1 MSKDHEHV
9 TPSINVILNLIVS
22 AKSIHNNLYPIVAY
36 RKHTDENGST
46 TWLELI
52 IEVSQEHKS
61 ICLEMSQ
68 YTGVKETIR
77 TPEDMGN
84 WMTYVRNGLI
94 WDEAKDLKLVSR
106 KNLRLYPQ
114 RDYMCGLAI
123 EWHINDV
130 MSKYFD
136 EVPPMSSIAFLPADK
151 INPDWYW
158 DTDLIY
164 DCYEWMVSINAQVPE
179 YNQTTKTFYGI
190 VHQ

>member
-1 MSKDHEHV
+1 MSKDREHV
-9 TPSINVILNLIVS
+9 TPSINVILNLIES
-22 AKSIHNNLYPIVAY
+22 AKSVHNTLYPIIAY

-68 YTGVKETIR
+68 YTGVKETIQ
-77 TPEDMGN
+77 TPEDMEK
-84 WMTYVRNGLI
+84 WMLYARSGMI
-94 WDEAKDLKLVSR
+94 WDEAKDLTLVSR

-164 DCYEWMVSINAQVPE
+164 ECYEWMVSINAQVPE

-190 VHQ
+190 VH

>member
-1 MSKDHEHV
+1 MSKDREHV
-9 TPSINVILNLIVS
+9 TPSVNVLLNLIES
-22 AKSIHNNLYPIVAY
+22 AKSVHNTRYPIVVY

-52 IEVSQEHKS
+52 IEVSTRDKS

-68 YTGVKETIR
+68 YTGVKETIQ
-77 TPEDMGN
+77 TSEDMGK
-84 WMTYVRNGLI
+84 WMTYARSGMI
-94 WDEAKDLKLVSR
+94 WDEAKDLTLVSR
-106 KNLRLYPQ
+106 KNFRLYPPH
-114 RDYMCGLAI
+114 DYMCGLAM
-123 EWHINDV
+123 EWLINDV

-164 DCYEWMVSINAQVPE
+164 ECYEWMVSINAQVPE
-179 YNQTTKTFYGI
+179 YNQTTRTFYGV
-190 VHQ
+190 VH

>member
-9 TPSINVILNLIVS
+9 TPSINVLLNLIES
-22 AKSIHNNLYPIVAY
+22 AKSVHNTLYPIVAY
-36 RKHTDENGST
+36 RKHTDENGTT

-52 IEVSQEHKS
+52 IEVSTMDKS
-61 ICLEMSQ
+61 IHLEMSQ
-68 YTGVKETIR
+68 YTGVKETIQ
-77 TPEDMGN
+77 TPEDMGK
-84 WMTYVRNGLI
+84 WMRYVRSGMI

-106 KNLRLYPQ
+106 DNFRLLP
-114 RDYMCGLAI
+114 RHDYMCGLAI
-123 EWHINDV
+123 EWFINDV

-164 DCYEWMVSINAQVPE
+164 ECYEWMVSINAQVPE

-190 VHQ
+190 VH

>member
-1 MSKDHEHV
+1 MSKDREHV
-9 TPSINVILNLIVS
+9 TPSINVILNLIES
-22 AKSIHNNLYPIVAY
+22 AKSVHNTLYPIVAY
-36 RKHTDENGST
+36 RKHTDENGTT

-52 IEVSQEHKS
+52 IEVSS
-61 ICLEMSQ
+61 RDMAICLEMSQ
-68 YTGVKETIR
+68 YTGVKETIQ

-106 KNLRLYPQ
+106 KNFRLYPPH
-114 RDYMCGLAI
+114 DYMCGLAM
-123 EWHINDV
+123 EWLINDV

-158 DTDLIY
+158 DPDLIN
-164 DCYEWMVSINAQVPE
+164 DCYQWMVSINAQVPE

-190 VHQ
+190 VH

>member
-1 MSKDHEHV
+1 MSKDCEHV
-9 TPSINVILNLIVS
+9 TPSINVILNLIES
-22 AKSIHNNLYPIVAY
+22 AKSVHNTLYPIIAY

-52 IEVSQEHKS
+52 IEVSQENKS

-68 YTGVKETIR
+68 YTGVKETIQ
-77 TPEDMGN
+77 TPEDMGK
-84 WMTYVRNGLI
+84 WMRYVRSGMI
-94 WDEAKDLKLVSR
+94 WDEAKDMKLVSR

-130 MSKYFD
+130 MSKYFE

-164 DCYEWMVSINAQVPE
+164 ECYEWMVSINAQVPE

-190 VHQ
+190 VH

>member
-1 MSKDHEHV
+1 MSKDREHV
-9 TPSINVILNLIVS
+9 TPSINVILNLIES
-22 AKSIHNNLYPIVAY
+22 AKSVHNTLYPIIAY

-52 IEVSQEHKS
+52 IEVSTMDKS
-61 ICLEMSQ
+61 IHLEMSQ
-68 YTGVKETIR
+68 YTGVKETIQ

-190 VHQ
+190 VH

>member
-1 MSKDHEHV
+1 MSKDREHV
-9 TPSINVILNLIVS
+9 TPSINVILNLIES
-22 AKSIHNNLYPIVAY
+22 AKSVHNTLYPIVAY

-68 YTGVKETIR
+68 YTGVKEIIQ
-77 TPEDMGN
+77 TPEDMGK
-84 WMTYVRNGLI
+84 WMLYVRSGMI
-94 WDEAKDLKLVSR
+94 WDEAKDLTLVSR

-164 DCYEWMVSINAQVPE
+164 ECYEWMVSINAQVPE

-190 VHQ
+190 VH

>member
-1 MSKDHEHV
+1 MSKDREHV
-9 TPSINVILNLIVS
+9 TPSINVILNLIES
-22 AKSIHNNLYPIVAY
+22 AKSVHNTLYPIVAY
-36 RKHTDENGST
+36 RKHTDENGTT

-52 IEVSQEHKS
+52 IEVSS
-61 ICLEMSQ
+61 RDMAICLEMSQ
-68 YTGVKETIR
+68 YTGVKETIQ

-94 WDEAKDLKLVSR
+94 WDEAKDLTLVSR
-106 KNLRLYPQ
+106 KNFRLYPPH
-114 RDYMCGLAI
+114 DYMCGLAM
-123 EWHINDV
+123 EWLINDV

-158 DTDLIY
+158 DPDLIN
-164 DCYEWMVSINAQVPE
+164 DCYQWMVSINAQVPE

-190 VHQ
+190 VH

>member
-1 MSKDHEHV
+1 MSKDHEHI
-9 TPSINVILNLIVS
+9 TPSINVLLNLIES
-22 AKSIHNNLYPIVAY
+22 TKSLHNTRYPIVVY

-52 IEVSQEHKS
+52 IEVSTMDKS
-61 ICLEMSQ
+61 IHLEMSQ
-68 YTGVKETIR
+68 YTGVKETIQ

-84 WMTYVRNGLI
+84 WMRYVRSGMI
-94 WDEAKDLKLVSR
+94 WDEAKDMKLVSR
-106 KNLRLYPQ
+106 DNFRLHPKN
-114 RDYMCGLAI
+114 DYMCGIAI
-123 EWHINDV
+123 EWFINDV

-164 DCYEWMVSINAQVPE
+164 ECYEWMVSINAQVPE

-190 VHQ
+190 VH

>member
-1 MSKDHEHV
+1 MSKDCEHV
-9 TPSINVILNLIVS
+9 TPSINVILNLIES
-22 AKSIHNNLYPIVAY
+22 AKSVHNTLYPIIAY

-52 IEVSQEHKS
+52 IEVSQENKS

-68 YTGVKETIR
+68 YTGVKETIQ
-77 TPEDMGN
+77 TPEDMGK
-84 WMTYVRNGLI
+84 WMRYVRSGMI
-94 WDEAKDLKLVSR
+94 WDEAKDLTLVSR

-130 MSKYFD
+130 MSKYFE

-164 DCYEWMVSINAQVPE
+164 ECYEWMVSINAQVPE

-190 VHQ
+190 VH

>member
-1 MSKDHEHV
+1 MSKDREHV
-9 TPSINVILNLIVS
+9 TPSINVILNLIES
-22 AKSIHNNLYPIVAY
+22 AKSVHNTLYPIVAY

-52 IEVSQEHKS
+52 IEVSQENKS

-68 YTGVKETIR
+68 YTGVKETIQ
-77 TPEDMGN
+77 TPEDMGK
-84 WMTYVRNGLI
+84 WMLYVRSGMI
-94 WDEAKDLKLVSR
+94 WDEAKDLTLVSR

-158 DTDLIY
+158 DSDLIN
-164 DCYEWMVSINAQVPE
+164 DCYQWMVSINVQAPE
-179 YNQTTKTFYGI
+179 YNRTTNTFYGI
-190 VHQ
+190 AH

>member
-1 MSKDHEHV
+1 MSKDREHV
-9 TPSINVILNLIVS
+9 TPSINVLLNLIES
-22 AKSIHNNLYPIVAY
+22 AKSVHNTLYPIVVY

-52 IEVSQEHKS
+52 IEVSTEDKS
-61 ICLEMSQ
+61 IHLEMSQ
-68 YTGVKETIR
+68 YTGVKDTIQ
-77 TPEDMGN
+77 TPEDMGK
-84 WMTYVRNGLI
+84 WMTYVRSGMI

-106 KNLRLYPQ
+106 DNFRLLP
-114 RDYMCGLAI
+114 RHDYMCGLAI

-164 DCYEWMVSINAQVPE
+164 ECYEWMVSINAQVPE

-190 VHQ
+190 VH

>member
-9 TPSINVILNLIVS
+9 TPSINVILNLIES
-22 AKSIHNNLYPIVAY
+22 TKSLHNTHYPIVVY

-52 IEVSQEHKS
+52 IEVSLKDKS
-61 ICLEMSQ
+61 IHLEMSQ
-68 YTGVKETIR
+68 YTGVKETIQ

-84 WMTYVRNGLI
+84 WMTYVRSGMI
-94 WDEAKDLKLVSR
+94 WDEAKDMKLVSR
-106 KNLRLYPQ
+106 DNFRLLPKH
-114 RDYMCGLAI
+114 DYMCGIAI
-123 EWHINDV
+123 EWFINDV

-158 DTDLIY
+158 DPDRINE
-164 DCYEWMVSINAQVPE
+164 CYQWMLSINAQVPE

-190 VHQ
+190 VH

>member
-9 TPSINVILNLIVS
+9 TPSINVLLSLIES
-22 AKSIHNNLYPIVAY
+22 AKSVHNTLYPIIVY

-52 IEVSQEHKS
+52 IEVSTEDKS
-61 ICLEMSQ
+61 IHLEMSQ
-68 YTGVKETIR
+68 YTGVKETIQ
-77 TPEDMGN
+77 TPEDMGK
-84 WMTYVRNGLI
+84 WMRYVRSGMI
-94 WDEAKDLKLVSR
+94 WDEAKDMKLVSR
-106 KNLRLYPQ
+106 DNFRLLP
-114 RDYMCGLAI
+114 RHDYMCGLAI
-123 EWHINDV
+123 EWFINDV
-130 MSKYFD
+130 MSKYFE

-164 DCYEWMVSINAQVPE
+164 ECYEWMVSINAQVPE

-190 VHQ
+190 VH